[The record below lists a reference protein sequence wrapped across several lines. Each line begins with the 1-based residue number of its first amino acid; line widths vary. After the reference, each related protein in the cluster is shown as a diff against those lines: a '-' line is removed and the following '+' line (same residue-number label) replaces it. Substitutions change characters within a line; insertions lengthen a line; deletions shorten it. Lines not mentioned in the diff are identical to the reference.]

1 MFPFQK
7 QTRPSSLPLPVHQ
20 RKKEN
25 STSSNTVNSEL
36 KEFADTLV
44 DGVIKTVSETKAD
57 CLGIETT
64 EITVT
69 DTDKNTNNEN
79 TNTDLCDAAA

>member
-1 MFPFQK
+1 MY
-7 QTRPSSLPLPVHQ
+7 Q

-25 STSSNTVNSEL
+25 STSTNPVNSEL
-36 KEFADTLV
+36 KEFADSLV

-64 EITVT
+64 EITIT
-69 DTDKNTNNEN
+69 DTDKISKEN
-79 TNTDLCDAAA
+79 DKDLCDAAA